1 VDGSRRAVA
10 VAITRKAAGVQFLVE
25 RVLDPLDD
33 PEMAAIL
40 AKQQSLAR

>member
-1 VDGSRRAVA
+1 
-10 VAITRKAAGVQFLVE
+10 LVE
-25 RVLDPLDD
+25 RVLDHLDD